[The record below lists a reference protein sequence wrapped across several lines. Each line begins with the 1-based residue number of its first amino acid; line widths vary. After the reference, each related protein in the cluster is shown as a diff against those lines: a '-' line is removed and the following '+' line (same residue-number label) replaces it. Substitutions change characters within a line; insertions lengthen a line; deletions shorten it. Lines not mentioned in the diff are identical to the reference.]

1 MSLRISGM
9 GLLAALLAG
18 NSLVRAQSLPP
29 LPPPPEASYGDFIG
43 DLTNTLMND
52 ARRLN
57 LVPGNSISTVFCY
70 CANNIVH
77 FLRILVVAGAAGG
90 GITVTPQSDLTGSW
104 ECKTSQDFNN
114 LDLGNQDSLNE
125 IENVLTDNNPPP
137 PLSTSGSQ
145 PERSRAGNSALPR
158 ILPPLAD
165 VPFLPIYPA
174 SKYPTQ
180 VPCTTAEPDV
190 YMVNHESGAVSRFN
204 PCNAHLVT
212 SIFVFSSPLQVAT
225 TPDGSLA
232 LATSFD
238 GALNFINT
246 STNTVN
252 IVQTPNLSPSG
263 VTISG
268 DGTYAYVTSFDDV
281 NNFLAKVD
289 LTQQKVVQTLRMPL
303 QYPQSVTLNPEGSQ
317 AYVMFPFDL
326 SVAVVDTLTMT
337 VTRMI
342 NLPGP
347 AFGTA
352 FNSTGT
358 LAFIGTR
365 TTPGTIQ
372 VVNAAT
378 YQIVKSIT
386 VGDNPVDLA
395 IFGNDQ
401 LLLSGNFDGMSIS
414 VIDIPTLTVLNTV
427 PIAGGPRGLVQT
439 Q

>member
-1 MSLRISGM
+1 MSARISGI
-9 GLLAALLAG
+9 GLLAAIMAAA
-18 NSLVRAQSLPP
+18 SLVRGQILP
-29 LPPPPEASYGDFIG
+29 LPPPAQSSYGDFIS
-43 DLTNTLMND
+43 DLTDTLYND

-57 LVPGNSISTVFCY
+57 LVQGNSIETSFCY

-77 FLRILVVAGAAGG
+77 FVRILVKVIISG
-90 GITVTPQSDLTGSW
+90 GISVLPISDDPSAW

-114 LDLGNQDSLNE
+114 LELGNEMSLNE
-125 IENVLTDNNPPP
+125 IENLLQDKGPLP
-137 PLSTSGSQ
+137 PLTPPSNSTQ
-145 PERSRAGNSALPR
+145 PEKSRAVTSTLPR

-165 VPFLPIYPA
+165 VPFLPLYPA
-174 SKYPTQ
+174 SQYPTQ
-180 VPCTTAEPDV
+180 VPCTNAEPDV
-190 YMVNHESGAVSRFN
+190 YMINHESGTVSRFN
-204 PCNAHLVT
+204 PCSGLLVA
-212 SIFVFSSPLQVAT
+212 SVFVFSSPLQVAT

-238 GALNFINT
+238 GALNFIDT
-246 STNTVN
+246 STNKAN

-268 DGTYAYVTSFDDV
+268 DGAYAYVTSFDDV

-303 QYPQSVTLNPEGSQ
+303 QYPQSVNLNPEGSQ
-317 AYVMFPFDL
+317 AYVLFPFDL

-347 AFGTA
+347 AFGTV

-358 LAFIGTR
+358 LAFIGSR

-372 VVNAAT
+372 VVNTAT

-386 VGDNPVDLA
+386 VGNNPVDLA

-401 LLLSGNFDGMSIS
+401 LLLTGNFDGMSIS
-414 VIDIPTLTVLNTV
+414 VIDIPTLTVLNTI
-427 PIAGGPRGLVQT
+427 PISGSPRGLVQT